1 MENWIFFYSVI
12 TFYIYKKQSDSPG
25 DSGSGRGKG
34 VCKLDSLGSIYT
46 VVGESQSL
54 QVVL

>member
-1 MENWIFFYSVI
+1 MDFFYSVI
-12 TFYIYKKQSDSPG
+12 TFYVYKKQSDSPG
-25 DSGSGRGKG
+25 DGGSSGGKG
-34 VCKLDSLGSIYT
+34 VCKLDSLGSISRTYM